1 MVGRGLAYGADDLKH
16 LVPPQLSVAHRSQDE
31 GSKKTENVDAIFWNV
46 WNVNALADAD
56 SEALRISMDTKA
68 TVHIGEYSRDGCSR
82 GLKPVEAWD
91 HDMRPKEKLVPG
103 GILESVTGKT
113 FLFFT
118 GSNKTSD
125 FLVDGLLLWWDRRK
139 EDLSSVRNL
148 VINMDNGPECSG
160 HRSQFLLRMAEFTD
174 ITGLTVRI
182 IYYPPY
188 HSKYNMIERYW
199 AGLEKSWNGYL
210 LSTVDTVLYRAANFF
225 WKGLSTTVSLLNTVY
240 EKGVKLN
247 GGEMAELEK
256 RLQRSSTLPW
266 WDITI
271 KPIMV

>member
-1 MVGRGLAYGADDLKH
+1 
-16 LVPPQLSVAHRSQDE
+16 
-31 GSKKTENVDAIFWNV
+31 
-46 WNVNALADAD
+46 VNALADAD
-56 SEALRISMDTKA
+56 PETLRISMDTKA
-68 TVHIGEYSRDGCSR
+68 TVHIGEYSRNGCSR
-82 GLKPVEAWD
+82 GIKAVEAWD

-125 FLVDGLLLWWDRRK
+125 FLVDGLLLWWSSRK
-139 EDLSSVRNL
+139 EELAAVRNL

-160 HRSQFLLRMAEFTD
+160 HRSQFLLRMAEFVD

-188 HSKYNMIERYW
+188 HSKYNMIERLW

-210 LSTVDTVLYRAANFF
+210 LTTVDVVLNRAANFF
-225 WKGLSTTVSLLNTVY
+225 WKGFRVTVSLLNTVY
-240 EKGVKLN
+240 AKGVKLS
-247 GGEMAELEK
+247 GGEMAQLEK
-256 RLQRSSTLPW
+256 RLERSSTLPW
-266 WDITI
+266 WDILF
-271 KPIMV
+271 KPNMV